1 MFTTHIPAAMHQRS
15 NVAMAVTYETSAM
28 CRRRVLLTW
37 LMLIFLVGGHWG
49 MLQVMAWT
57 GMVISYSRDASFAE
71 ALSMTFDG
79 EHPCAF
85 CHEIRD
91 GLASDIGVDTDAE
104 RKAPSQTPIKIMKSI
119 KADGLTNV
127 VELTLP
133 VAAVVAVMSAA
144 APAKEMAVSVDPQR
158 RPPRNVG

>member
-1 MFTTHIPAAMHQRS
+1 MHQRANDVMAATYHPAAMFRP
-15 NVAMAVTYETSAM
+15 MY
-28 CRRRVLLTW
+28 RRRVLLTW
-37 LMLIFLVGGHWG
+37 LMLMFLLGGHWG

-57 GMVISYSRDASFAE
+57 GMVVSYSRDASFAE

-91 GLASDIGVDTDAE
+91 GLASDIGADTNAD
-104 RKAPSQTPIKIMKSI
+104 RKTPSQTPIKIMKSI
-119 KADGLTNV
+119 KADGCTNV
-127 VELTLP
+127 VKVTLP

-144 APAKEMAVSVDPQR
+144 APAKEMAASVDPQR

>member
-1 MFTTHIPAAMHQRS
+1 M
-15 NVAMAVTYETSAM
+15 Y
-28 CRRRVLLTW
+28 RRRVLLTW
-37 LMLIFLVGGHWG
+37 LMLMFLVGGHWG

-91 GLASDIGVDTDAE
+91 GLASDIGADADTNAE
-104 RKAPSQTPIKIMKSI
+104 RKAPNQMPIKIMKSI

-133 VAAVVAVMSAA
+133 AAAVVAVMSAA

>member
-1 MFTTHIPAAMHQRS
+1 
-15 NVAMAVTYETSAM
+15 MAGTYETSAM
-28 CRRRVLLTW
+28 CRRRVLLTG
-37 LMLIFLVGGHWG
+37 LMLMFLVGGHWG

-71 ALSMTFDG
+71 ALGMTFDG

-91 GLASDIGVDTDAE
+91 GLASDIGADTNAD

-133 VAAVVAVMSAA
+133 VAAVVVVMSVAA
-144 APAKEMAVSVDPQR
+144 LAKEMAVSVDPQR